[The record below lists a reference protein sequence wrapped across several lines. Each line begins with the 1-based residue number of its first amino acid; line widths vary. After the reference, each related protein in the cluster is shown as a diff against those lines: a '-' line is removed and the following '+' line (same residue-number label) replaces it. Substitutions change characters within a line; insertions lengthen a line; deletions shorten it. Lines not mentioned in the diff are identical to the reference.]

1 MEYLESN
8 NVQFIFRSVRI
19 LRLLG
24 QDTIEEGMYEIA
36 QEKLNLEQQLTG
48 SEGMLKL
55 MNILSY

>member
-1 MEYLESN
+1 MEYLESY